1 MEEESLWSCG
11 EPFWREIADF
21 PQLEGGSVLGAALIH
36 AVFLSSV
43 GLEGQILKVKDSE
56 RGSAFGSPSARVL
69 QAMC

>member
-1 MEEESLWSCG
+1 M
-11 EPFWREIADF
+11 
-21 PQLEGGSVLGAALIH
+21 LGAALIH

-56 RGSAFGSPSARVL
+56 RGSAFGGPSARVL

>member
-1 MEEESLWSCG
+1 M
-11 EPFWREIADF
+11 
-21 PQLEGGSVLGAALIH
+21 LGAALIH

>member
-1 MEEESLWSCG
+1 MRKGKSLELRG
-11 EPFWREIADF
+11 AVLTEIADF